1 LAVLTRGLQ
10 SALNMELVTY
20 YRWKTSLNKALRD
33 HVEEHA
39 DAVAT
44 YHTPTPAPAEATPL
58 PVASE
63 AASPA
68 M

>member
-1 LAVLTRGLQ
+1 
-10 SALNMELVTY
+10 VTY